1 MEKAMFIQH
10 NEYYINTSTITYF
23 KVSESEKKVLVFFG
37 GADQTNFCEAIT
49 LQYNTKPEL
58 DALISKLIKW

>member
-1 MEKAMFIQH
+1 MFIQH

-37 GADQTNFCEAIT
+37 GASQTNLDMAVTI
-49 LQYNTKPEL
+49 QYKT
-58 DALISKLIKW
+58 

>member
-1 MEKAMFIQH
+1 MFIQH

-37 GADQTNFCEAIT
+37 GVSQTNLGEAVT
-49 LQYNTKPEL
+49 LQYNTKSEL
-58 DALISKLIKW
+58 DALISKLKKW